1 MLAHLKSF
9 KWRVVTNSTKRNR
22 CKIEYMLMKTV
33 QLELMVTHLR
43 LFVLPRKAILITWVA
58 A

>member
-1 MLAHLKSF
+1 MEGS
-9 KWRVVTNSTKRNR
+9 STKRNR